1 MHRCIRTYRQTY
13 RQTDK
18 HTYIHTCI
26 PACIHAY
33 IFPRRAVAGNDNDGR
48 PMKIDWSD
56 NKEVAVKKKYGASA
70 PLIPRGGLRFV
81 RALVRALTTC
91 RACPCAHV
99 CRSSPHTFHF
109 LRRGG
114 EIASFVIIHVDL
126 GHQARRLTSRRRAR
140 KLARAARGAKASPS
154 TRELAPNL
162 RSSPAARS
170 ARCGGAGVFKRGSHG
185 SY

>member
-1 MHRCIRTYRQTY
+1 MHTYV
-13 RQTDK
+13 QTDLQTDR
-18 HTYIHTCI
+18 HTYMHTCI

-81 RALVRALTTC
+81 RALVRVLTTC

-126 GHQARRLTSRRRAR
+126 GHQARRLTSRRAR